1 MCYLQEKFGISKDKF
16 DILRTRKR
24 SSSMFALGVSDRCG
38 SQSLNY
44 QNLMLFVEF
53 LLFEIVDTVLGFLVS

>member
-1 MCYLQEKFGISKDKF
+1 
-16 DILRTRKR
+16 
-24 SSSMFALGVSDRCG
+24 MFALGVSDRCG

-53 LLFEIVDTVLGFLVS
+53 QLFEIVDTVLGFLVS